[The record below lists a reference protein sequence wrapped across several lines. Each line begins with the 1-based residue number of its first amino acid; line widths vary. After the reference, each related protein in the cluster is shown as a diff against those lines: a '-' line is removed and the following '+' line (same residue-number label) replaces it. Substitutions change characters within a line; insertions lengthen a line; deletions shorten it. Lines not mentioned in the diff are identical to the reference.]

1 MDMGRAAERAVE
13 VVGIIAMRGPSTRF
27 EGSVVDTNVLLK
39 QFVGFLG
46 VVARG
51 AAAAEGV
58 EFRVPQASREDAE
71 EAARVLEQLFGPDIA
86 SVPEVVAAAAQ
97 ALAIARGLEAV
108 AGRRASEFLELVVA
122 AVGRK
127 ILGIPFEA
135 ALPSREMEPQEN

>member
-39 QFVGFLG
+39 QFVGLLG

-58 EFRVPQASREDAE
+58 EFRVPQASREDAD
-71 EAARVLEQLFGPDIA
+71 EASRILEQAFGPDVA

-108 AGRRASEFLELVVA
+108 ACRRASEILDAVIT

-127 ILGIPFEA
+127 ILGLPAEA
-135 ALPSREMEPQEN
+135 VPSREMEPQEN